1 MVWVKLLFLILII
14 FKLSACMVFHH
25 SLLKFFEV
33 FYSLYSSIK
42 YDLLFIFLIF
52 LFEFLSTFIAL
63 DYYSC
68 CWLLVM
74 FIYWWWLFL
83 LMIQRHLGAHLYTNV
98 KQWNLHVFSSGCLSP
113 YNAFSITSLRGR
125 RLYLWYKFQKPKVSF

>member
-1 MVWVKLLFLILII
+1 MSKTFVFDTGYFQIRCLRGVSSFFAKILWGILQFIQFNKVWSVIS
-14 FKLSACMVFHH
+14 LSNP
-25 SLLKFFEV
+25 
-33 FYSLYSSIK
+33 
-42 YDLLFIFLIF
+42 FIWI
-52 LFEFLSTFIAL
+52 LSTFIAL